1 MTLAWLKMFFITIH
15 RTFFN
20 LKRAPKH
27 WFFSKFAI
35 FCNIFWWETCTME
48 KTRSWSVKFRLEMT
62 WTVCHNFNL
71 RNRTPVISQKSPWIL
86 TEAPKHWFFFKIC
99 NFFQYFLLGNMQ
111 HGKNTQLNCQISS
124 CTWPGLDR

>member
-35 FCNIFWWETCTME
+35 SCNIFWWETCTME
-48 KTRSWSVKFRLEMT
+48 ATRSWSVKFCLEMT
-62 WTVCHNFNL
+62 WIDCHNFNL
-71 RNRTPVISQKSPWIL
+71 RNRTSVKSQKSLGML
-86 TEAPKHWFFFKIC
+86 TDAPKHRFFSKFAIFSNIFCWETC
-99 NFFQYFLLGNMQ
+99 NMEKTRSWTVRFHHVPELA
-111 HGKNTQLNCQISS
+111 
-124 CTWPGLDR
+124 